1 MHQKHMM
8 LGYPG
13 HCGTF
18 FRECPQCYYCTDT
31 TLLEC
36 STGRHL
42 NLPGAPIAVGAQCG
56 GTTHLPP
63 ATARPHHRCVS
74 DTTLAVRPRTR
85 AVQDRSANVIL
96 ETSNSSLS
104 LWLIALPS
112 SSISRYLLS
121 TSPLSFPF
129 PLPFLSLHPFII
141 SLHHF
146 LASHALTAWNPAS
159 VGALRASKWVR
170 PETGRQMAFYVWDC
184 QKIRF
189 YSGNSGF
196 SSTKS

>member
-1 MHQKHMM
+1 M

-63 ATARPHHRCVS
+63 ATARPHHRCVG
-74 DTTLAVRPRTR
+74 DTALAGRPRTR
-85 AVQDRSANVIL
+85 ALQDRGANVHSARQRATISGTSCGIAYLPGRRALRSASTSRLVIPPIKLSIL
-96 ETSNSSLS
+96 LAAVPFRLLQLEFGTVCQRPSSHRHRCSLS
-104 LWLIALPS
+104 GV
-112 SSISRYLLS
+112 
-121 TSPLSFPF
+121 
-129 PLPFLSLHPFII
+129 
-141 SLHHF
+141 
-146 LASHALTAWNPAS
+146 N
-159 VGALRASKWVR
+159 
-170 PETGRQMAFYVWDC
+170 
-184 QKIRF
+184 
-189 YSGNSGF
+189 
-196 SSTKS
+196 